1 MLDEESAF
9 LRTICEHPGDD
20 VPRLVFADWL
30 QENGG
35 EDRAEYI
42 RVQIE
47 LTRLP
52 EGDSRPP
59 ALRGRQ
65 YELENLHREEWV
77 RPLPEWAR
85 KRAVFERGFVSVVEG
100 RANDWLRDGP
110 AILELTPLRGVSLL
124 RARSSLAEL
133 LADPTLPRLRMLD
146 LRFNHLGDA
155 GVAELSDSSHLQHLD
170 TLYLWDNHIGD
181 AGTRSLARSPM
192 LAGLKTLSLG
202 NNDITRHGA
211 EELASSPHLAG
222 LEQLVLFEN
231 RIDEAGRRLL
241 RERFGGR
248 VQLERDLD
256 DD

>member
-42 RVQIE
+42 RVQI
-47 LTRLP
+47 
-52 EGDSRPP
+52 
-59 ALRGRQ
+59 
-65 YELENLHREEWV
+65 
-77 RPLPEWAR
+77 
-85 KRAVFERGFVSVVEG
+85 
-100 RANDWLRDGP
+100 
-110 AILELTPLRGVSLL
+110 ELTPLRGVSLL